1 MPYKIEQTKNTQV
14 REIVR
19 SLQWFLRRIRPI
31 AVIAAMGVYTR
42 ATALAVAIRPAH
54 ANTSRAIRSPTMPPL
69 VNAPVGRTATN
80 DPDDVAIV
88 EDALN
93 RTGDLNGEPT
103 GFFGERTEDAVKRVQ
118 ARHGVEQNGTV
129 TPDDDTDNALRA
141 EAGGNRDPFVD
152 PVPDLPM
159 GPGRASPTTPATNP
173 APARPNLVEG
183 DTGENSG
190 IGPSASTPPGRDA
203 IGMPPYDRARD
214 RVPDVPNVPD
224 PKTEIVDKYNWHVFH
239 ESAAKQHG
247 ISERRRKIYGDIFA
261 FEGGAKKHPESSA
274 YGGILEGTLNGLK
287 SQGRLPNVPRDA
299 APKDLSTDTLPKLYD
314 AYFDDALGPVGGSKA
329 LDDLPDERTAAATAD
344 TIFRHGPRN
353 GTRAIQRTIN
363 RTDPNR
369 LATDGYMGP
378 NTYKAIPDLAKSPET
393 RRSFLK
399 ILPQERKRF
408 MGADDQNLNYFNL
421 GGDKTRFRYFEF
433 QNESGN

>member
-1 MPYKIEQTKNTQV
+1 
-14 REIVR
+14 
-19 SLQWFLRRIRPI
+19 
-31 AVIAAMGVYTR
+31 
-42 ATALAVAIRPAH
+42 
-54 ANTSRAIRSPTMPPL
+54 
-69 VNAPVGRTATN
+69 
-80 DPDDVAIV
+80 
-88 EDALN
+88 
-93 RTGDLNGEPT
+93 
-103 GFFGERTEDAVKRVQ
+103 
-118 ARHGVEQNGTV
+118 
-129 TPDDDTDNALRA
+129 
-141 EAGGNRDPFVD
+141 
-152 PVPDLPM
+152 
-159 GPGRASPTTPATNP
+159 
-173 APARPNLVEG
+173 
-183 DTGENSG
+183 
-190 IGPSASTPPGRDA
+190 
-203 IGMPPYDRARD
+203 MPPYDRARD

-299 APKDLSTDTLPKLYD
+299 APKDLSTDTLPKVYD

-344 TIFRHGPRN
+344 TIFRHGPGK
-353 GTRAIQRTIN
+353 GTRAIQRSIN

-378 NTYKAIPDLAKSPET
+378 NTYKAIGDVAKSPET

-399 ILPQERKRF
+399 RLPQERARV
-408 MGADDQNLNYFNL
+408 MGADDQDLNNAIL
-421 GGDKTRFRYFEF
+421 GGDQTRFLYFEF